1 MKIAKKKKM
10 KVKLVAKMD
19 TMIQRESE
27 GAVLV
32 SKNTDN
38 VRCELNYINPQVSG
52 IRYFESSYHHHIIVR

>member
-38 VRCELNYINPQVSG
+38 VRCELNYINPKVSG
-52 IRYFESSYHHHIIVR
+52 VRYFESSYHHHIIVI

>member
-32 SKNTDN
+32 
-38 VRCELNYINPQVSG
+38 RCELNYINPQVSG
-52 IRYFESSYHHHIIVR
+52 IRYFESSYHHHIIVI

>member
-52 IRYFESSYHHHIIVR
+52 IRYFESSYHYHIIVI

>member
-1 MKIAKKKKM
+1 MKIEKKKKM

-32 SKNTDN
+32 SKNTDKLSTEASPN
-38 VRCELNYINPQVSG
+38 KNSLDF
-52 IRYFESSYHHHIIVR
+52 FEKKKK